1 MNASSTENSKK
12 KNNTPAFYMFYKGLM
27 MAFDITEAAFMV
39 YMADLDAQREIGHK
53 TIRPLE
59 AHLSHLGF
67 GRRNFNRCVDKTI
80 RMGLLERVPIDGM
93 YDYIWNMQAYNR
105 LVRIVSSTNSY
116 NALRSFCKRVFDDER
131 RRIESITNDEI
142 QELKATRL

>member
-1 MNASSTENSKK
+1 MKANNTENSKK

-39 YMADLDAQREIGHK
+39 YMADLDTLRELGHK
-53 TIRPLE
+53 TIRPLDS
-59 AHLSHLGF
+59 HLNHLGF

-93 YDYIWNMQAYNR
+93 YDYIWDMRVYDK
-105 LVRIVSSTNSY
+105 LVHIVSSTNSY
-116 NALRSFCKRVFDDER
+116 VALRSFCKRVFEDEQRSILSITDDE
-131 RRIESITNDEI
+131 ICKLSETK
-142 QELKATRL
+142 L